1 MAFTMPDVFKIRVRG
16 RAATAARTELEAR
29 KHKILVDEPA
39 ARGGTDLA
47 PSPLETMLS
56 SFLACTNVIT
66 NMVAERKGI
75 EIKGM
80 ELALAADFDTRG
92 VFDKAEVR
100 IPFPRI
106 ELTVKLDTP
115 ASDEE
120 IEDLR
125 QAVAV
130 RCPVSVILRES
141 GTEIDDTWE
150 RL

>member
-1 MAFTMPDVFKIRVRG
+1 MAFTMPDTFKIRVQG
-16 RAATAARTELEAR
+16 HAATAARTELKAR
-29 KHKILVDEPA
+29 KHRILVDEPPQ
-39 ARGGTDLA
+39 RGGTDLA
-47 PSPLETMLS
+47 PSPLETLLS

-75 EIKGM
+75 EINGM
-80 ELALAADFDTRG
+80 EMELAADFDTRG

-100 IPFPRI
+100 VPFPRI

-115 ASDEE
+115 ANEAE

-130 RCPVSVILRES
+130 RCPVSVILREA
-141 GTEIDDTWE
+141 GTVIEDRWV
-150 RL
+150 RV